1 MLKIPV
7 NKYSLM
13 IRFVNLLIYKPKFY
27 PFKNIS
33 YIYEFIFIN
42 QNSGHFVYGLQIN
55 NLEMKMLMTAKH

>member
-7 NKYSLM
+7 NKYSLL

>member
-1 MLKIPV
+1 M
-7 NKYSLM
+7 NKYSLL
-13 IRFVNLLIYKPKFY
+13 IRFVNLWIYKPKFY

>member
-1 MLKIPV
+1 M

-33 YIYEFIFIN
+33 CIYEFIFIN
-42 QNSGHFVYGLQIN
+42 QNRDILFMVYKSII
-55 NLEMKMLMTAKH
+55 

>member
-1 MLKIPV
+1 
-7 NKYSLM
+7 M

-42 QNSGHFVYGLQIN
+42 QNSRHFVYGLQIN

>member
-1 MLKIPV
+1 M
-7 NKYSLM
+7 NKYSLL

-42 QNSGHFVYGLQIN
+42 QNSRHFVYGLQIN
-55 NLEMKMLMTAKH
+55 NLEIKMLMTAKH

>member
-1 MLKIPV
+1 M

-27 PFKNIS
+27 SFKNIS

-42 QNSGHFVYGLQIN
+42 QNSRHFVYGLQIN

>member
-1 MLKIPV
+1 MLKIPM

-42 QNSGHFVYGLQIN
+42 QNSRRFVYGLQIN
-55 NLEMKMLMTAKH
+55 NLEIKMLMTAKH

>member
-1 MLKIPV
+1 M

-13 IRFVNLLIYKPKFY
+13 IRFVNLWIYKLKFY

-42 QNSGHFVYGLQIN
+42 QNSRHFVYGLQIN

>member
-1 MLKIPV
+1 M

-27 PFKNIS
+27 LFKNIS

-42 QNSGHFVYGLQIN
+42 QNSRHFVYGLQIN

>member
-1 MLKIPV
+1 M

-27 PFKNIS
+27 LFKNIS

-42 QNSGHFVYGLQIN
+42 QNSRHFVHGLQIN

>member
-1 MLKIPV
+1 M

-27 PFKNIS
+27 LFENIS

>member
-1 MLKIPV
+1 M
-7 NKYSLM
+7 NKHSLL
-13 IRFVNLLIYKPKFY
+13 IRLVNLSIYKPKFY

-33 YIYEFIFIN
+33 CIYEFIFIN

>member
-1 MLKIPV
+1 MLKIPM

-42 QNSGHFVYGLQIN
+42 QNSRHFVYGLQIN